1 MNSTHGVVNADDIMS
16 DTNVTTSFASTRLR
30 NISIRVGDQLD
41 VIKQEV
47 ADKNIVT
54 TESLNK
60 LIHTWEEANEALIL
74 CYEDIFQI
82 HTLEA
87 RAMESFQRYLRR
99 SWKRIDRFEK
109 NIALH
114 QQIIQ
119 FL

>member
-1 MNSTHGVVNADDIMS
+1 MPAPKALREITAAKDKMEHLTTH
-16 DTNVTTSFASTRLR
+16 STRLR

-109 NIALH
+109 EAEEKTKDDD
-114 QQIIQ
+114 
-119 FL
+119 